1 MNVFIDEVR
10 TQGTVLSGCFEY
22 YFGAGR
28 AALESVVTEFKT
40 KKFGRILFVGMG
52 SSFYAPHCVTDYL
65 SGKGIPATVLSGFDA
80 SRFNY
85 AQISSDTLVVCISQS
100 GKSWEVVE
108 LAKKAREKT
117 TVVGIFNREDSL
129 LSEAVAHRLPILAGE
144 ERLISNKSYLCT
156 QAVLNLFA
164 HALTGELDGTFRQEC
179 LETAEWIT
187 EWLADYKEKTQPM
200 FDFSKSSTIY
210 DFFADGPSLSTARQA
225 GLIYRE
231 GPKVYS
237 GANEAADYAHGWNKC
252 AKAGYC
258 GLLLSP
264 AFEGEAEKRMVDFV
278 IAEGGKMILLTA
290 AEPAAKNG
298 LYVQKLHKVRSSLM
312 PLLEIIPL
320 NTLMGLMLG
329 EGWTR

>member
-10 TQGTVLSGCFEY
+10 TQGTVLKGCFDY
-22 YFGAGR
+22 YFGAGK
-28 AALESVVTEFKT
+28 AALEPVAAEFKAG
-40 KKFGRILFVGMG
+40 KFRRILFAGMG
-52 SSFYAPHCVTDYL
+52 SSFYAPHCVSAYL
-65 SGKGIPATVLSGFDA
+65 SGKGIPATVLNGFDA
-80 SRFNY
+80 SRFNF
-85 AQISSDTLVVCISQS
+85 AQVSSDTLVVCISQS

-129 LSEAVAHRLPILAGE
+129 LSEAASHRLPILAGE

-156 QAVLNLFA
+156 QAVLNLLA
-164 HALTGELDGTFRQEC
+164 HALTGELDDGFKKEC

-187 EWLADYKEKTQPM
+187 GWLADYKEKTQPM
-200 FDFSKSSTIY
+200 FDFCKSSTMY

-231 GPKVYS
+231 GPKVYT
-237 GANEAADYAHGWNKC
+237 GANETADYAHGWNKC
-252 AKAGYC
+252 VKEAYC

-278 IAEGGKMILLTA
+278 IDGGGKVILLTA

-298 LYVQKLHKVRSSLM
+298 LYVQKLPKVRTSLT

-320 NTLMGLMLG
+320 NTLMGLILG